1 MAAGNNPKVQLEFDV
16 DSTKAR
22 AGFEEVSKS
31 AQGMARSVEESGRKA
46 GGGLDGVAKG
56 SEQAAQRLDRS
67 TKSIIAQ
74 IQRVTAEMQA
84 GEKGSSTY
92 FESLARQRG
101 ANVDALRPYL
111 AQLDAA
117 KSKQNEFSQSLMN
130 TGMSARATAA
140 ALRTVPAQFTDI
152 VTSLQSGQAPLTVL
166 LQQGGQLNDQFG
178 GVGAAAQALG
188 RYIAGLV
195 NPFTVAAGALGA
207 LAFAA
212 YQGSEEFRE
221 FQKTLILS
229 GDRAGVTADQLMQI
243 ADSIDQMNDGIT
255 RARAA
260 EVLNEIV
267 RSGVRG
273 EDQIRRLTDT
283 AARFEQVGGG
293 AAEEVA
299 KAFKALAEDPLG
311 ASMKLNEAIG
321 YLTEST
327 YKQIKALVDQGRTT
341 EAATLAI
348 GEYASAIENRIPKL
362 ADNLGSIQR
371 AWAYVK
377 KEAAEAWDAMLGIG
391 RAETAGDRIADI
403 ERRLRERVT
412 SAPAFG
418 ETYAQREQE
427 TQRLRQELFRLRTE
441 AARESLGARDRGE
454 AAQREKERIA
464 FLAAGDKFL
473 DSEAK
478 KQKEIAQIQQ
488 LRLRN
493 VISEAEAKER
503 IAKIEQS
510 YAKGGSS
517 RSGGG
522 RSTENREL
530 KEQADLLATL
540 SGVNRDYVE
549 QLARVQSMRES
560 GLITE
565 QQSIDL
571 LIALIE
577 KQPMARDL
585 MNEQAEATKRLA
597 QEQAALAKAEQDRI
611 NAAERSAAGVQDQVQ
626 KLLDEERALTIAAAS
641 NISLAQAIEEV
652 NIARLREQQAQLMAQ
667 GDRDAEVLAIQK
679 EIDARKQLQQAIGRQ
694 EAREEAKKAADE
706 AAKEWQKTA
715 DAIEQ
720 TLTDALMRGFESGKG
735 FGESLADSIVNTF
748 KTYVAREIAKAISNA
763 ILSAIAGQNWANI
776 IGGVLGGGQGGGS
789 FGNIVTSVAGDYA
802 KSAISNYL
810 GAGAGAGAA
819 AAGSTLGTATGT
831 GFGVSAAG
839 SGFGATATGTGFG
852 VSATTT
858 GAAAVGGGAVAGG
871 ATTATGGAL
880 AGASSALAAIPVWG
894 WVAIAAIALWQPLFG
909 RKLKEVGTQINF
921 REGDIST
928 NDYKFEKG
936 GWFRSDKTTMLGDT
950 TDANK
955 QLVQQA
961 ENIQESAKGMA
972 RALGFGT
979 DAIDSFSGTV
989 NVNMKGV
996 KSNEEAAQRY
1006 NEALM
1011 ELQRQMLNAATG
1023 ANMSKEAFAEWING
1037 INQSIADA
1045 GISTQG
1051 IADILVQG
1059 MMGRLSQQEVGD
1071 QLADMIV
1078 GGIYNSIASNYAA
1091 QIAQAFTAQIITP
1104 IFTALAA
1111 GVPISQAIS
1120 QQAIANVVATAQ
1132 QAAAALNAIFN
1143 DAGFKAA
1150 IAGVEQ
1156 AIGGVASAAT
1166 SVKVP
1171 KILSARSSGRA
1182 SGPSPAQIEADR
1194 IAKEREGLERQL
1206 LQLQGDTVEL
1216 RRRELQELDPSNRAL
1231 QERIWALEEE
1241 QRISQEREG
1250 IERRMLELNGR
1261 QAQLRAMDLAALD
1274 ASNRALQEHVW
1285 ALEDQANAASQAA
1298 GLVRNLMQALGDT
1311 AGLRQM
1317 ELDAIDPSARYLQ
1330 EALWAVEDAAAAEEK
1345 ARQKV
1350 EEAKSALRDAYE
1362 RERGEIQQTIDKFD
1376 AFARSLKAFRQQ
1388 LLIDNNSPL
1397 SLTQRQAEAERQFAD
1412 VARRARLGDV
1422 DAIAELQEISSD
1434 YLAVSMESAKS
1445 AEDYYRSFAKVQN
1458 VLDDTESL
1466 AQRQIDMAERQLEE
1480 LQQQVQGLIDINESV
1495 LSVEQAVRN
1504 VNSAISGLAAATI
1517 SKGSAEEAAKKAIE
1531 IYKEQLRQEQ
1541 IALNAIGGDSSA
1553 ANSVAA
1559 NEVRALY
1566 ESIGRVGNIAPS
1578 LAEIAYW
1585 ARQNLSIDELKRT
1598 FLTAASGATGIYASS
1613 AEIAQEL
1620 LKGIRGYAS
1629 GGVHSGGLRIVG
1641 ENGPELELTGP
1652 SRIWSAEQ
1660 TQRMLSGS
1668 ANDELVAEV
1677 RQLRKEMAEMKSAAA
1692 ATARNSN
1699 DTVKILQRVTNG
1711 GNAMLTEAVA

>member
-1 MAAGNNPKVQLEFDV
+1 MADESTRKVQLGVEV

-31 AQGMARSVEESGRKA
+31 AQSMARSVEESGRKA

-84 GEKGSSTY
+84 GEKGSATY

-166 LQQGGQLNDQFG
+166 LQQGGQLKDQFG

-299 KAFKALAEDPLG
+299 KAFKSLADDPLG
-311 ASMKLNEAIG
+311 ASLKLNEAIG
-321 YLTEST
+321 FLTEST
-327 YKQIKALVDQGRTT
+327 YKQIKALVDQGRTVD
-341 EAATLAI
+341 AATVAI
-348 GEYASAIENRIPKL
+348 NEYASALETRIPKL
-362 ADNLGSIQR
+362 QDNLGSLQR
-371 AWAYVK
+371 AWGFVK
-377 KEAAEAWDAMLGIG
+377 RSAAEAWDSMLGIG

-403 ERRLRERVT
+403 ERRLRERAT

-418 ETYAQREQE
+418 ETYAQRERE

-517 RSGGG
+517 RAGGG

-694 EAREEAKKAADE
+694 EARNEAKKAADE

-763 ILSAIAGQNWANI
+763 ILSAIAGQNWAGL
-776 IGGVLGGGQGGGS
+776 IGGVLGGNGGGGYGS
-789 FGNIVTSVAGDYA
+789 LLSGANNASSLTSAYNTFANGAG
-802 KSAISNYL
+802 SNYGAAASWATGGMSTANL
-810 GAGAGAGAA
+810 AGSIYANAATAGMSTGSIAASGAGIDALLATNAAYGTAASAGAAAGTAGAGAA
-819 AAGSTLGTATGT
+819 SAGAAGAT
-831 GFGVSAAG
+831 
-839 SGFGATATGTGFG
+839 
-852 VSATTT
+852 
-858 GAAAVGGGAVAGG
+858 
-871 ATTATGGAL
+871 
-880 AGASSALAAIPVWG
+880 SALAAIPVWG

-1091 QIAQAFTAQIITP
+1091 QIASVFTSQIITP

-1120 QQAIANVVATAQ
+1120 QQAIANVVQTAQ
-1132 QAAAALNAIFN
+1132 QAAAAMNAIFS
-1143 DAGFKAA
+1143 DPGFRSA
-1150 IAGVEQ
+1150 ISGIEQ
-1156 AIGGVASAAT
+1156 AIGGVSAAVT
-1166 SVKVP
+1166 SVRIP
-1171 KILSARSSGRA
+1171 KFGSARTAA
-1182 SGPSPAQIEADR
+1182 SNAAAQAANQEAQ
-1194 IAKEREGLERQL
+1194 ERYNLETKL
-1206 LQLQGDTVEL
+1206 LQLLGNTARL
-1216 RRRELQELDPSNRAL
+1216 RERELAGLS
-1231 QERIWALEEE
+1231 
-1241 QRISQEREG
+1241 
-1250 IERRMLELNGR
+1250 
-1261 QAQLRAMDLAALD
+1261 
-1274 ASNRALQEHVW
+1274 ASNRALQLRIW
-1285 ALEDQANAASQAA
+1285 ALEDAKGAVDGAMS
-1298 GLVRNLMQALGDT
+1298 ALERAVDKQKETLQTQLDT
-1311 AGLRQM
+1311 ALEAESALNDVFQTLRDNIK
-1317 ELDAIDPSARYLQ
+1317 ELRGEVDSTAGISAEDGRNRIQQAISGAIKLSNDELVDAID
-1330 EALWAVEDAAAAEEK
+1330 AVRGGLENEVFGSQFERDRAFLRFASELESLAGVTED
-1345 ARQKV
+1345 
-1350 EEAKSALRDAYE
+1350 
-1362 RERGEIQQTIDKFD
+1362 G
-1376 AFARSLKAFRQQ
+1376 
-1388 LLIDNNSPL
+1388 L
-1397 SLTQRQAEAERQFAD
+1397 SEAERQVMLMEEQIA
-1412 VARRARLGDV
+1412 AL
-1422 DAIAELQEISSD
+1422 DAQVEIA
-1434 YLAVSMESAKS
+1434 
-1445 AEDYYRSFAKVQN
+1445 
-1458 VLDDTESL
+1458 
-1466 AQRQIDMAERQLEE
+1466 
-1480 LQQQVQGLIDINESV
+1480 QQQVEALFGIDNSV
-1495 LSVEQAVRN
+1495 KTVAQAVTALN
-1504 VNSAISGLAAATI
+1504 VAMAGYAQAVAAAQQVATSAGAAPSSGGGGGYSGGGGGGYSAPAAAKQWTADGYWAKNPDLQKEFVSANLQNSPQFNQDPELSARDEYLKWHWANFGQKERRAYAKGGYYPGGLALV
-1517 SKGSAEEAAKKAIE
+1517 GEEGPELINFRNPGQVYTASQTADLLKAGGDKEVVKAIE
-1531 IYKEQLRQEQ
+1531 SLRADQRAQSASMVRMQSQLNKIFSRW
-1541 IALNAIGGDSSA
+1541 D
-1553 ANSVAA
+1553 VA
-1559 NEVRALY
+1559 
-1566 ESIGRVGNIAPS
+1566 
-1578 LAEIAYW
+1578 
-1585 ARQNLSIDELKRT
+1585 
-1598 FLTAASGATGIYASS
+1598 
-1613 AEIAQEL
+1613 
-1620 LKGIRGYAS
+1620 
-1629 GGVHSGGLRIVG
+1629 GV
-1641 ENGPELELTGP
+1641 PE
-1652 SRIWSAEQ
+1652 
-1660 TQRMLSGS
+1660 
-1668 ANDELVAEV
+1668 
-1677 RQLRKEMAEMKSAAA
+1677 
-1692 ATARNSN
+1692 
-1699 DTVKILQRVTNG
+1699 QRVT
-1711 GNAMLTEAVA
+1711 A